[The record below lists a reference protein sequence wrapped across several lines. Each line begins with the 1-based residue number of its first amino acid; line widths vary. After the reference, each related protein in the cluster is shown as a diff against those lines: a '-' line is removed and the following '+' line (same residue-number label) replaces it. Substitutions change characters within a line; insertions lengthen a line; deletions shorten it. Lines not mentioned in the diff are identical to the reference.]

1 MLQAW
6 QGAAKKQKKAND
18 IVRRVRGQRMILNGA
33 VGCFLF
39 RQLPALSVFVRAVTA
54 SSPGKARTPPLSLAE
69 RVTEEVASLTPR
81 SVPAPGSSPA
91 RQLTFLRQG
100 LLSSVYLPVGDRPMP
115 CSGGCYR

>member
-39 RQLPALSVFVRAVTA
+39 QQLPALSVFVQ
-54 SSPGKARTPPLSLAE
+54 S
-69 RVTEEVASLTPR
+69 
-81 SVPAPGSSPA
+81 
-91 RQLTFLRQG
+91 
-100 LLSSVYLPVGDRPMP
+100 GDRF
-115 CSGGCYR
+115 